1 MELAII
7 YARSSNGVIGMDGGI
22 PWSIP
27 EDMAHFKRLTAGC
40 TVIMGR
46 KTWESLPERSRPL
59 PGRRNIVLSHRL
71 DFEAPGAEVAHSL
84 GEALCMAALKDKGTV
99 WVMGGTRLYT
109 RVMPH
114 ADRIE
119 VTEVHKEFEGDT
131 FAPDIDPGLW
141 WMESRNSSVTPGGL
155 CYSFVSYVR
164 RDGT

>member
-7 YARSSNGVIGMDGGI
+7 FARSSNGVIGMDGGI

-27 EDMAHFKRLTAGC
+27 EDMAHFSRLTAGC

-46 KTWESLPERSRPL
+46 KTWESLPEAHRPL

-71 DFEAPGAEVAHSL
+71 DFEAPGAEVAHRF
-84 GEALCMAALKDKGTV
+84 GEALCMALEDKGTV
-99 WVMGGTRLYT
+99 WVLGGTRLYA
-109 RVMPH
+109 RAMPC

-141 WMESRNSSVTPGGL
+141 WMASRNSSITPDGVV
-155 CYSFVSYVR
+155 YSFVSYAR
-164 RDGT
+164 RDGR